1 MNITIDSNTKN
12 VIDTAIMGLVII
24 AFFYHFFKRDC
35 D

>member
-24 AFFYHFFKRDC
+24 AFYYFIFKSDRD
-35 D
+35 